1 MPGAREIRKEMHLR
15 SGRAALLL
23 GMLLLTTASARGRV
37 VISLDYSLDAG
48 GLFDST
54 AARTVM
60 DRAAQVF
67 SDRFVDNL
75 TAITPGGSNTWS
87 ARIINPGTGAL
98 DYDPHLTSV
107 AANIIK
113 VYVGSRPL
121 TGLEVGS
128 AGIGAAVVGGS
139 QAFTDNAASRGQSG
153 ALTSPKTDFGP
164 WGGSIAFD
172 INTPWYF
179 GLSSGG
185 LTVNKVDFLT
195 VAVHEFAHLF
205 GFSASQPSFAARVS
219 NSKFTGPRAVAANN
233 GVLPDVTGSHWL
245 NMSSTVG
252 ASGPSQVALMDGNIP
267 TGVRRRMTVLDWAA
281 LGDVGWEVAIPGDAN
296 ANGEV
301 GFSDFQLLEQNFG
314 LTNARWS
321 QGDFNEDG
329 VVDTA
334 DFAILMKN
342 YGHRQA
348 GAIAPASGLVDVPE
362 PAGWGMLAIV
372 MITRLTQRQRVR
384 CDRSECR

>member
-1 MPGAREIRKEMHLR
+1 MRREIRKEMHLHPR
-15 SGRAALLL
+15 RAALLL
-23 GMLLLTTASARGRV
+23 GMLALVTAGAQGRIT
-37 VISLDYSLDAG
+37 ISLDYSLDAG

-54 AARTVM
+54 AARTAM

-75 TAITPGGSNTWS
+75 TAITPSGSNTWL
-87 ARIINPGTGAL
+87 ARIINPGTGVL
-98 DYDPHLTSV
+98 DFDPVLNGV
-107 AANIIK
+107 AANVIK

-128 AGIGAAVVGGS
+128 AGIGAAIVSGS
-139 QAFTDNAASRGQSG
+139 QTFIDNANSRGQAG
-153 ALTSPKTDFGP
+153 ALATPRTDFGP

-172 INTPWYF
+172 IDTPWYF
-179 GLSSGG
+179 GLTPGG
-185 LTVNKVDFLT
+185 LTASKVDFLT
-195 VAVHEFAHLF
+195 VAIHEFAHLF
-205 GFSASQPSFAARVS
+205 GFSSSQPSFAAKVS
-219 NSKFTGPRAVAANN
+219 NSKFTGPKAVAANN

-252 ASGPSQVALMDGNIP
+252 AGGPSQTALMDANIP
-267 TGVRRRMTVLDWAA
+267 TGVGRRMTLLDWAA
-281 LGDVGWEVAIPGDAN
+281 LDDIGWAVAIPGDAN

-301 GFSDFQLLEQNFG
+301 DFGDFQLLEQNFG

-342 YGHRQA
+342 YGQRQS
-348 GAIAPASGLVDVPE
+348 GGIDPIPAEANVPE
-362 PAGWGMLAIV
+362 PSLVGMLGLLVVIGLS
-372 MITRLTQRQRVR
+372 TSFRRPLQRRG
-384 CDRSECR
+384 